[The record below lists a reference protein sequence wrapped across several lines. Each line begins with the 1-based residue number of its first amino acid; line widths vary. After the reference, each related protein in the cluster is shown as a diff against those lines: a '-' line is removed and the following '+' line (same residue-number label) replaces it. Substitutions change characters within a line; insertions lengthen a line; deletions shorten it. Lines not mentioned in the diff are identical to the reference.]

1 MFDTATV
8 SCKSGQTVI
17 LVCSPAGRWQFTQ
30 PTECQPQAAIGGAGS
45 RVGSS
50 FSLIVLS
57 YLLVVM
63 RLVSDTDEFLW
74 SSVQCSLV
82 FMNDCILKQFF
93 RKYRAVRTENL

>member
-8 SCKSGQTVI
+8 SCKSGQTVTLI
-17 LVCSPAGRWQFTQ
+17 CSPAGKWQFTQ
-30 PTECQPQAAIGGAGS
+30 PTECEPQAAIGGAGS

-63 RLVSDTDEFLW
+63 RYVWGTVD
-74 SSVQCSLV
+74 
-82 FMNDCILKQFF
+82 FMKEHMFICWME
-93 RKYRAVRTENL
+93 Y